1 MKTSQEKE
9 QDKKIKGLKVK
20 IKDDKSEILEKNK
33 MLASNYEKV
42 KDFTLSDN
50 KTKIVLEKMK
60 SLNQELKTVT
70 RRLQRNESELEE
82 LL

>member
-1 MKTSQEKE
+1 MNRVPSVV
-9 QDKKIKGLKVK
+9 DN
-20 IKDDKSEILEKNK
+20 KSEIGEKNK
-33 MLASNYEKV
+33 MLSSNYEKV

-70 RRLQRNESELEE
+70 RRLQRNESELGE

>member
-33 MLASNYEKV
+33 MLATNYEKV

-70 RRLQRNESELEE
+70 RRLQRNESELGE